1 MAKAITHNGEIV
13 EVDDDVM
20 GVVTEIRDRWPD
32 LTVKYLDPDQHAD
45 LTDTPYIIVDSQ
57 GRKVMG
63 IWQLDRRVIDQL
75 ALRDKSAREL
85 HQLVT
90 CEEEKARKER
100 EAAKREDREEAKD
113 IMLHVFK
120 SPKGSYSFKNP
131 ETDEKVIISDS

>member
-1 MAKAITHNGEIV
+1 MAKAITNNGEIV

-20 GVVTEIRDRWPD
+20 GIVSEIHDRWPD
-32 LTVKYLDPDQHAD
+32 LTVRYLDPDRFPD
-45 LTDTPYIIVDSQ
+45 LTDSPYIIVDSQ

-63 IWQLDRRVIDQL
+63 VWELNRSVINQL

-90 CEEEKARKER
+90 REEEKAKKER

-120 SPKGSYSFKNP
+120 SPKGTYSFKNDH
-131 ETDEKVIISDS
+131 DEKVVIDDSK